1 MNADMI
7 KGRWK
12 QWMGRAKHAWSTLTH
27 DELLAAQG
35 EMLRLSGLLQQRC
48 GEARAQ
54 AQRLLDGLDS
64 PARIH

>member
-12 QWMGRAKHAWSTLTH
+12 QWLGRAKHAWSTLTQ
-27 DELLAAQG
+27 DELLAAQS
-35 EMLRLSGLLQQRC
+35 EMLKLSGLLQQRC

-54 AQRLLDGLDS
+54 AQRLLNGLDVRPS
-64 PARIH
+64 AH